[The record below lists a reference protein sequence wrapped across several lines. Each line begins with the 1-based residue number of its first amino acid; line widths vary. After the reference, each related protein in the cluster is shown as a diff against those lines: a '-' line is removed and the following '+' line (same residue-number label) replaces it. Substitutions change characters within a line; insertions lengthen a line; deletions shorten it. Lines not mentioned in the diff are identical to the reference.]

1 MPEANCGCLFEGN
14 YYTVSEN
21 PALVCAP
28 ARALPYLYLPA
39 PYAEVWCFPACRK
52 ANTP

>member
-21 PALVCAP
+21 PALVCIP
-28 ARALPYLYLPA
+28 ARPLLCLYFPA
-39 PYAEVWCFPACRK
+39 SYTEVWCFPACRK
-52 ANTP
+52 ANPP